1 MKSYWQLDRY
11 NQVAVKTADQKELIL
26 ICYDEAI
33 RSLHQGKECYLK
45 NQFEEKA
52 RLFIRAQDFIT
63 ELMVSLNLEAGGQI
77 ARNLKSIYQYIINSI
92 SRADLKKNFKLLDR
106 LIAMLSELRSAWAEI
121 VFQPSAGVLPSQSYG
136 QVAMAS
142 RGFAV

>member
-26 ICYDEAI
+26 ICYDESI
-33 RSLHQGKECYLK
+33 RSLQQGKECYLK
-45 NQFEEKA
+45 NQYEEKA

-77 ARNLKSIYQYIINSI
+77 AVNLRNIYQYVIDSI
-92 SRADLKKNFKLLDR
+92 VQADLKKNFKLIDK

-121 VFQPSAGVLPSQSYG
+121 AFQPSAVVMPCRSYG
-136 QVAMAS
+136 QVGAS
-142 RGFAV
+142 RGFSV

>member
-33 RSLHQGKECYLK
+33 RSLRQGKECYLK
-45 NQFEEKA
+45 NEFEEKA

-77 ARNLKSIYQYIINSI
+77 ACNLKSIYQYVIDSII
-92 SRADLKKNFKLLDR
+92 RADLKKNFKLIDR
-106 LIAMLSELRSAWAEI
+106 LIAMLSELRSAWADI
-121 VFQPSAGVLPSQSYG
+121 VFQPSAGVLPLQSYG
-136 QVAMAS
+136 QSGAA

>member
-1 MKSYWQLDRY
+1 MTSYWQLDRY

-33 RSLHQGKECYLK
+33 RSLQQGKECYLK

-77 ARNLKSIYQYIINSI
+77 ACNLRSIYQYVIDSI
-92 SRADLKKNFKLLDR
+92 FRADLKKNFELVDR
-106 LIAMLSELRSAWAEI
+106 LIVMLSELRSAWAEI
-121 VFQPSAGVLPSQSYG
+121 GFQPSAGVMPSQSYG
-136 QVAMAS
+136 QVGAA